1 MTTERVYT
9 LGLRYVAGSP
19 FIRYLAVKRHEQAH
33 GVGAALFVSGL
44 PQGATEEVLKE
55 LFECFGPVSQAVLHP
70 LKRSGIVV
78 FGSEAGRLASLKYAS
93 RGQVLEYAGPA
104 PRLPGGGGEEG
115 EEGEGGEE
123 ANTPIG
129 LKVWVAEHK
138 AARPGNEVL
147 QAQID
152 DWMDAFDE
160 EQERRARER
169 QAAMGE
175 DGWTVV
181 VRAKGRKRTR
191 EEGGVTV
198 QTGGAASNA
207 AAAAAAAAAA
217 KDAKTGQLGD
227 FYRFQRRERRRN
239 ELVEL
244 RQRFEDDRRRLA
256 QLKATRNFK
265 PC

>member
-1 MTTERVYT
+1 N
-9 LGLRYVAGSP
+9 AG
-19 FIRYLAVKRHEQAH
+19 
-33 GVGAALFVSGL
+33 GTALFVSGL
-44 PQGATEEVLKE
+44 PLGSDESTLRE
-55 LFECFGPVSQAVLHP
+55 LFECFGAVSQAVLHP

-78 FGSEAGRLASLKYAS
+78 FRSEVGRTAALKYAA
-93 RGQVLEYAGPA
+93 RGQVLELAGGA
-104 PRLPGGGGEEG
+104 AGRGQGEDD
-115 EEGEGGEE
+115 EEQEE
-123 ANTPIG
+123 APMG
-129 LKVWVAEHK
+129 VKAWVHEHK

-147 QAQID
+147 QQQVD
-152 DWMDAFDE
+152 DWMDEYDE
-160 EQERRARER
+160 EQERKARER
-169 QAAMGE
+169 QAAMGG

-198 QTGGAASNA
+198 VTGGVAAG

-217 KDAKTGQLGD
+217 KEGEKAAQGRGD

-244 RQRFEDDRRRLA
+244 RQRFEEDKRRLA

-265 PC
+265 PY